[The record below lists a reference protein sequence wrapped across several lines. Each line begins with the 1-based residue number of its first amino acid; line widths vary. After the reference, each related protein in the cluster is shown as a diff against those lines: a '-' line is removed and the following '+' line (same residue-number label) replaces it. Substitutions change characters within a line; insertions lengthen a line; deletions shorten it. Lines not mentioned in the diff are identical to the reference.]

1 MKRRE
6 RKNMVSFI
14 SKVKGTEEKYLSAMT
29 DEDIEHIYEQ
39 TYLKHETT
47 E

>member
-6 RKNMVSFI
+6 RKNMVAFI
-14 SKVKGTEEKYLSAMT
+14 SKVKGTEEKHLSTMT

-39 TYLKHETT
+39 TYLAHENT